1 MSPPRVYELIRP
13 RSQRTTKAIA
23 MVSSIMLLLFC
34 HALHALEDRTSGG
47 PLLPNEKWRF
57 QPEDSKGIAFS
68 SVAAPS
74 KCALPNRSRV
84 LKHRYLIREVG
95 SLVAAAGVARIGLFG
110 GSMNRHQLKG
120 RISQARGKVR
130 EITGKLFGNKSVEAK
145 GRAQQTGGR
154 IEAGYGD
161 LKDDIQKPR

>member
-1 MSPPRVYELIRP
+1 MC
-13 RSQRTTKAIA
+13 
-23 MVSSIMLLLFC
+23 F
-34 HALHALEDRTSGG
+34 HADT
-47 PLLPNEKWRF
+47 F
-57 QPEDSKGIAFS
+57 
-68 SVAAPS
+68 
-74 KCALPNRSRV
+74 
-84 LKHRYLIREVG
+84 IREVG
-95 SLVAAAGVARIGLFG
+95 SLVAAPAVARIGLFG

-161 LKDDIQKPR
+161 VKDDIQKRG